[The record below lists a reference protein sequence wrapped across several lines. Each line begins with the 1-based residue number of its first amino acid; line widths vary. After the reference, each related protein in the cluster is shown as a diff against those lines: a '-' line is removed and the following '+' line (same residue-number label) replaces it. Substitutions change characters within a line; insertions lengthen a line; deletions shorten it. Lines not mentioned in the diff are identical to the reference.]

1 MSLKTSCG
9 AFLASMRGVASAS
22 CVVSFI
28 SGGKKYTSAK
38 IFEFR
43 LLFFKRRQES
53 RAREK
58 ISSSPIPLKSQTAED
73 MGPQQ
78 RALKPSQILGAILL
92 ASLCLFVTYKST
104 YFASNALSGG
114 GGGGDEKKIGRKKSL
129 DVEELENPLDAI
141 EAARERIRETASKYR
156 EGDTSTLQGIK
167 ENKVSRENLLNA
179 AERADERMMMTT
191 NGDEDDVETK
201 NEANANLVRIFG
213 EEDFPIENE
222 KCWPNEH
229 SGYDGFALT
238 WGMTFRTKT
247 ASECCDACRK
257 HADICG
263 SEGANS
269 GTMFFNTSFGVQG
282 HCGTAPFEKKLLCN
296 IWVYCPPN
304 EKRDGKC
311 WSGDIHD
318 HEQHECWLKN
328 QANPTKPIAPS
339 SGRYPEAHLQEHKTS
354 PEVVQWLSGAIVK
367 PGETVVARDPHWGM
381 AANEAI

>member
-1 MSLKTSCG
+1 
-9 AFLASMRGVASAS
+9 MRFSRL
-22 CVVSFI
+22 CVVSRARRALCRL
-28 SGGKKYTSAK
+28 SRGGKKYTRKFSN
-38 IFEFR
+38 FVF
-43 LLFFKRRQES
+43 LFFQK

-58 ISSSPIPLKSQTAED
+58 ISSSPIPHKSQTAKD

-129 DVEELENPLDAI
+129 DDVEELENPLDAI

-191 NGDEDDVETK
+191 NSDEDDVETK

>member
-1 MSLKTSCG
+1 
-9 AFLASMRGVASAS
+9 MRFSRL
-22 CVVSFI
+22 CVVSRARRALCRL
-28 SGGKKYTSAK
+28 SRGGKKYTRKFSN
-38 IFEFR
+38 FVF
-43 LLFFKRRQES
+43 LFFQK

-58 ISSSPIPLKSQTAED
+58 ISSSPIPHKSQTAKD

-114 GGGGDEKKIGRKKSL
+114 GGGGGEKKIERKKSL

-191 NGDEDDVETK
+191 NSDEDDVETK

>member
-1 MSLKTSCG
+1 VRFSRL
-9 AFLASMRGVASAS
+9 
-22 CVVSFI
+22 CVVSRARRALCRL
-28 SGGKKYTSAK
+28 SRGGKKYTRKFSN
-38 IFEFR
+38 FVF
-43 LLFFKRRQES
+43 LFFQK

-58 ISSSPIPLKSQTAED
+58 ISSSPIPHKSQTAKD

-129 DVEELENPLDAI
+129 DDVEELENPLDAI

-191 NGDEDDVETK
+191 NSDEDDVETK

>member
-1 MSLKTSCG
+1 
-9 AFLASMRGVASAS
+9 MRFSRL
-22 CVVSFI
+22 CVVSRARRALCRL
-28 SGGKKYTSAK
+28 SRGGKKYTRKFSN
-38 IFEFR
+38 FVF
-43 LLFFKRRQES
+43 LFFQK

-58 ISSSPIPLKSQTAED
+58 ISSSPIPHKSQTAKD

-114 GGGGDEKKIGRKKSL
+114 GGGGGDEKKIGRKKSL
-129 DVEELENPLDAI
+129 DDVEELENPLDAI

-191 NGDEDDVETK
+191 NSDEDDVETK

>member
-1 MSLKTSCG
+1 M
-9 AFLASMRGVASAS
+9 
-22 CVVSFI
+22 VSRARRALCRL
-28 SGGKKYTSAK
+28 SPEAK
-38 IFEFR
+38 NIRPRKFSNFVFF
-43 LLFFKRRQES
+43 FFKRRQES

-114 GGGGDEKKIGRKKSL
+114 GGGGGGEKKIGRKKSL

-191 NGDEDDVETK
+191 NSDEDDVETK

>member
-1 MSLKTSCG
+1 
-9 AFLASMRGVASAS
+9 MRFSRL
-22 CVVSFI
+22 CVVSRARRALCRL
-28 SGGKKYTSAK
+28 SRGGKKYTRKFSN
-38 IFEFR
+38 FVF
-43 LLFFKRRQES
+43 LFFQK

-58 ISSSPIPLKSQTAED
+58 ISSSPIPHKSQTAKD

-114 GGGGDEKKIGRKKSL
+114 GGGGGGGDEKKIGRKKSL
-129 DVEELENPLDAI
+129 DDVEELENPLDAI

-191 NGDEDDVETK
+191 NSDEDDVETK

>member
-1 MSLKTSCG
+1 
-9 AFLASMRGVASAS
+9 MRFSRL
-22 CVVSFI
+22 CVVSRARRALCRL
-28 SGGKKYTSAK
+28 SRGGKKYTRKFSN
-38 IFEFR
+38 FVF
-43 LLFFKRRQES
+43 LFFQK

-58 ISSSPIPLKSQTAED
+58 ISSSPIPHKSQTAKD

-129 DVEELENPLDAI
+129 DDVEELENPLDAI

-191 NGDEDDVETK
+191 NSDEDDVETK

-213 EEDFPIENE
+213 EGDFPIENE

>member
-1 MSLKTSCG
+1 
-9 AFLASMRGVASAS
+9 MRFSRL
-22 CVVSFI
+22 CVVSRARRALCRL
-28 SGGKKYTSAK
+28 SRGGKKYTRKFSN
-38 IFEFR
+38 FVF
-43 LLFFKRRQES
+43 LFFQK

-58 ISSSPIPLKSQTAED
+58 ISSSPIPHKSQTAKD

-129 DVEELENPLDAI
+129 DDVEELENPLDAI

-191 NGDEDDVETK
+191 NSDEDDVESK

-247 ASECCDACRK
+247 ASECCDACLK

>member
-1 MSLKTSCG
+1 
-9 AFLASMRGVASAS
+9 MRGVASAS

-28 SGGKKYTSAK
+28 ARRQKIYAK

-43 LLFFKRRQES
+43 LLVFSKES

-58 ISSSPIPLKSQTAED
+58 ISSSPIPHKSQTAKD

-114 GGGGDEKKIGRKKSL
+114 GGGGGDEKKIGRKKSL
-129 DVEELENPLDAI
+129 DDVEELENPLDAI

-191 NGDEDDVETK
+191 NSDEDDVETK

-257 HADICG
+257 HTDICG